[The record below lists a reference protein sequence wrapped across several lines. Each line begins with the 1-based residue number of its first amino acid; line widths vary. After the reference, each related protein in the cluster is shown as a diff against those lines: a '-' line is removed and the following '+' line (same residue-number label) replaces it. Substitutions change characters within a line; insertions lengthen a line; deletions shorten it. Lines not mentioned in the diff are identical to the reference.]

1 MTVTSE
7 QLWDAI
13 YHLGS
18 DDLTSDNIPPAVIAK
33 LVEFKMATLV
43 TAGPPQLTPYGS
55 KCFTVIES
63 GDGVVPELNEMAA
76 MELKRSQR
84 GNGQN

>member
-1 MTVTSE
+1 MTATSV

-18 DDLTSDNIPPAVIAK
+18 VDLISDNILTAVIAK
-33 LVEFKMATLV
+33 LIKFKMAALD
-43 TAGPPQLTPYGS
+43 TAGPPQLTPYDL

-63 GDGVVPELNEMAA
+63 GDGVVPELKDLAA
-76 MELKRSQR
+76 TEDERPR
-84 GNGQN
+84 